1 MHTFDILLQ
10 QIGLFIIY
18 ILAGVILV
26 RTRVLSRET
35 LEPISKFVLK
45 MALPVMVFINITDGV
60 ERQVLYESWPIF
72 VIAAIF
78 YIFMYA
84 AGRGMVKLLHLQK
97 NRAGIYQAMLLFGN
111 IGFIGLPMI
120 AGVFS
125 EKGVLYASVF
135 MIMDQ
140 FMLWTLG
147 VKLLSPEGEGWFVLK
162 KLVNPATVAILLGM
176 ILMLAQVRIP
186 ALLDTALQKI
196 GSTASPLAMIYV
208 GGIFAGISFRRY
220 IREISLYGIVLVK
233 MIVAP
238 ILLFLIL
245 GIFPVGEEIR
255 MAMALIVGMPT
266 MTAVVMMTNASRT
279 RWGLCAGRCVC
290 HDGLWN
296 NDIADGMLDITKYK
310 IRCIR
315 RIVLFIH
322 NSSGSCL
329 GKKATVLLFYYFT
342 KIK

>member
-45 MALPVMVFINITDGV
+45 M
-60 ERQVLYESWPIF
+60 
-72 VIAAIF
+72 
-78 YIFMYA
+78 
-84 AGRGMVKLLHLQK
+84 
-97 NRAGIYQAMLLFGN
+97 
-111 IGFIGLPMI
+111 
-120 AGVFS
+120 
-125 EKGVLYASVF
+125 
-135 MIMDQ
+135 DQ

-147 VKLLSPEGEGWFVLK
+147 VKLLSPEGEGRFALK

-196 GSTASPLAMIYV
+196 GSTASPLAMSYV

-220 IREISLYGIVLVK
+220 IREISLYGIVLVR

-245 GIFPVGEEIR
+245 GIFPVGEEVR

-266 MTAVVMMTNASRT
+266 MTAVIMMANAS
-279 RWGLCAGRCVC
+279 GLDGDYALGGVFVTTVC
-290 HDGLWN
+290 GIMTLPMVCWILQN
-296 NDIADGMLDITKYK
+296 V
-310 IRCIR
+310 R
-315 RIVLFIH
+315 
-322 NSSGSCL
+322 
-329 GKKATVLLFYYFT
+329 
-342 KIK
+342 

>member
-125 EKGVLYASVF
+125 EKGILYASVF

-147 VKLLSPEGEGWFVLK
+147 VKLTSPTGEGGFKLK
-162 KLVNPATVAILLGM
+162 KMINPATVAIV
-176 ILMLAQVRIP
+176 LAIVLKFTGIRIP
-186 ALLDTALQKI
+186 ILLDTAFSKI

-208 GGIFAGISFRRY
+208 GGIFAGISLKKY
-220 IREISLYGIVLVK
+220 LREISLYGIVLLK
-233 MIVAP
+233 MILAP
-238 ILLFLIL
+238 VFLFLIL
-245 GIFPVGEEIR
+245 GLFPVSGELR
-255 MAMALIVGMPT
+255 LATSLIVGMPT
-266 MTAVVMMTNASRT
+266 MTAVVMMANAS
-279 RWGLCAGRCVC
+279 GLDGDYALGGVFITTISGIITLPAVC
-290 HDGLWN
+290 WL
-296 NDIADGMLDITKYK
+296 LQY
-310 IRCIR
+310 
-315 RIVLFIH
+315 VL
-322 NSSGSCL
+322 
-329 GKKATVLLFYYFT
+329 
-342 KIK
+342 

>member
-45 MALPVMVFINITDGV
+45 M
-60 ERQVLYESWPIF
+60 
-72 VIAAIF
+72 
-78 YIFMYA
+78 
-84 AGRGMVKLLHLQK
+84 
-97 NRAGIYQAMLLFGN
+97 
-111 IGFIGLPMI
+111 
-120 AGVFS
+120 
-125 EKGVLYASVF
+125 
-135 MIMDQ
+135 DQ

-147 VKLLSPEGEGWFVLK
+147 VKLLSPEGEGRFALK

-208 GGIFAGISFRRY
+208 GGIFTGISFRRY
-220 IREISLYGIVLVK
+220 IREISLYGIVLVR

-266 MTAVVMMTNASRT
+266 MTAVIMMANAS
-279 RWGLCAGRCVC
+279 GLDGDYALGGVFVTTVC
-290 HDGLWN
+290 GIMTLPMVCWILQN
-296 NDIADGMLDITKYK
+296 
-310 IRCIR
+310 IR
-315 RIVLFIH
+315 
-322 NSSGSCL
+322 
-329 GKKATVLLFYYFT
+329 
-342 KIK
+342 

>member
-45 MALPVMVFINITDGV
+45 M
-60 ERQVLYESWPIF
+60 
-72 VIAAIF
+72 
-78 YIFMYA
+78 
-84 AGRGMVKLLHLQK
+84 
-97 NRAGIYQAMLLFGN
+97 
-111 IGFIGLPMI
+111 
-120 AGVFS
+120 
-125 EKGVLYASVF
+125 
-135 MIMDQ
+135 DQ

-147 VKLLSPEGEGWFVLK
+147 VKLLSPEGEGRFALK

-220 IREISLYGIVLVK
+220 IREISLYGIVLVR

-266 MTAVVMMTNASRT
+266 MTAVVMMTNAS
-279 RWGLCAGRCVC
+279 GLAGLDGDYALGGVFVTTVC
-290 HDGLWN
+290 GIMTLPMVCWVLQN
-296 NDIADGMLDITKYK
+296 
-310 IRCIR
+310 IR
-315 RIVLFIH
+315 
-322 NSSGSCL
+322 
-329 GKKATVLLFYYFT
+329 
-342 KIK
+342 

>member
-26 RTRVLSRET
+26 ITRVLSHET

-45 MALPVMVFINITDGV
+45 
-60 ERQVLYESWPIF
+60 
-72 VIAAIF
+72 
-78 YIFMYA
+78 
-84 AGRGMVKLLHLQK
+84 
-97 NRAGIYQAMLLFGN
+97 
-111 IGFIGLPMI
+111 
-120 AGVFS
+120 
-125 EKGVLYASVF
+125 
-135 MIMDQ
+135 MDQ

-147 VKLLSPEGEGWFVLK
+147 VKLLSPEGEGRFALK

-266 MTAVVMMTNASRT
+266 MTAVVMMTNAS
-279 RWGLCAGRCVC
+279 GLAGLDGDYALGGVFVTTVC
-290 HDGLWN
+290 GIMTLPMVCWVLQN
-296 NDIADGMLDITKYK
+296 
-310 IRCIR
+310 IR
-315 RIVLFIH
+315 
-322 NSSGSCL
+322 
-329 GKKATVLLFYYFT
+329 
-342 KIK
+342 

>member
-45 MALPVMVFINITDGV
+45 M
-60 ERQVLYESWPIF
+60 
-72 VIAAIF
+72 
-78 YIFMYA
+78 
-84 AGRGMVKLLHLQK
+84 
-97 NRAGIYQAMLLFGN
+97 
-111 IGFIGLPMI
+111 
-120 AGVFS
+120 
-125 EKGVLYASVF
+125 
-135 MIMDQ
+135 DQ

-147 VKLLSPEGEGWFVLK
+147 VKLLSPEGEGRFALK

-220 IREISLYGIVLVK
+220 IREISLYGIVLVR

-245 GIFPVGEEIR
+245 GIFPVGEEVR

-266 MTAVVMMTNASRT
+266 MTAVIMMANAS
-279 RWGLCAGRCVC
+279 GLDGDYALGGVFVTTVC
-290 HDGLWN
+290 GIMTLPMVCWILQN
-296 NDIADGMLDITKYK
+296 
-310 IRCIR
+310 IR
-315 RIVLFIH
+315 
-322 NSSGSCL
+322 
-329 GKKATVLLFYYFT
+329 
-342 KIK
+342 

>member
-1 MHTFDILLQ
+1 MNTFEILLQ
-10 QIGLFIIY
+10 QIELFIIY

-97 NRAGIYQAMLLFGN
+97 NRAGIYQAMLMFGN

-120 AGVFS
+120 AGVFP
-125 EKGVLYASVF
+125 EKGVLHASVF

-147 VKLLSPEGEGWFVLK
+147 VKLTSPTGEGKFDWKRLI
-162 KLVNPATVAILLGM
+162 NPATVAIILGM
-176 ILMLAQVRIP
+176 FLMLAEVRLP
-186 ALLDTALQKI
+186 TLLDTALQKI
-196 GSTASPLAMIYV
+196 GATASPLAMIYV
-208 GGIFAGISFRRY
+208 GGVFAGISFRRY

-233 MIVAP
+233 MILFPVLA
-238 ILLFLIL
+238 FLIL
-245 GIFPVGEEIR
+245 GFFPIEEELR
-255 MAMALIVGMPT
+255 MAMVLIMGMPT
-266 MTAVVMMTNASRT
+266 MTAVVMMADTS
-279 RWGLCAGRCVC
+279 GLDGDYALGGVFVTTVC
-290 HDGLWN
+290 GIMTLLMVCWILQN
-296 NDIADGMLDITKYK
+296 
-310 IRCIR
+310 IR
-315 RIVLFIH
+315 
-322 NSSGSCL
+322 
-329 GKKATVLLFYYFT
+329 
-342 KIK
+342 

>member
-45 MALPVMVFINITDGV
+45 M
-60 ERQVLYESWPIF
+60 
-72 VIAAIF
+72 
-78 YIFMYA
+78 
-84 AGRGMVKLLHLQK
+84 
-97 NRAGIYQAMLLFGN
+97 
-111 IGFIGLPMI
+111 
-120 AGVFS
+120 
-125 EKGVLYASVF
+125 
-135 MIMDQ
+135 DQ

-147 VKLLSPEGEGWFVLK
+147 VKLLSSEGEGRFALK

-220 IREISLYGIVLVK
+220 IREISLYGIVLVR

-245 GIFPVGEEIR
+245 GIFPVGEEVR

-266 MTAVVMMTNASRT
+266 MTAVIMMANAS
-279 RWGLCAGRCVC
+279 GLDGDYALGGVFVTTVC
-290 HDGLWN
+290 GIMTLPMVCWILQN
-296 NDIADGMLDITKYK
+296 V
-310 IRCIR
+310 R
-315 RIVLFIH
+315 
-322 NSSGSCL
+322 
-329 GKKATVLLFYYFT
+329 
-342 KIK
+342 

>member
-176 ILMLAQVRIP
+176 ILMHAQVRIP

-255 MAMALIVGMPT
+255 MVMALIVGMPT
-266 MTAVVMMTNASRT
+266 MTAVVMMANAS
-279 RWGLCAGRCVC
+279 GLDGDYALGGVFVTTVC
-290 HDGLWN
+290 GIMTLPMVCWILQN
-296 NDIADGMLDITKYK
+296 
-310 IRCIR
+310 IR
-315 RIVLFIH
+315 
-322 NSSGSCL
+322 
-329 GKKATVLLFYYFT
+329 
-342 KIK
+342 

>member
-45 MALPVMVFINITDGV
+45 M
-60 ERQVLYESWPIF
+60 
-72 VIAAIF
+72 
-78 YIFMYA
+78 
-84 AGRGMVKLLHLQK
+84 
-97 NRAGIYQAMLLFGN
+97 
-111 IGFIGLPMI
+111 
-120 AGVFS
+120 
-125 EKGVLYASVF
+125 
-135 MIMDQ
+135 DQ

-147 VKLLSPEGEGWFVLK
+147 VKLLSSEGEGRFALK

-220 IREISLYGIVLVK
+220 IREISLYGIVLVR

-266 MTAVVMMTNASRT
+266 MTAVIMMANAS
-279 RWGLCAGRCVC
+279 GLDGDYALGGVFVTTVC
-290 HDGLWN
+290 GIMTLPMVCWILQN
-296 NDIADGMLDITKYK
+296 
-310 IRCIR
+310 IR
-315 RIVLFIH
+315 
-322 NSSGSCL
+322 
-329 GKKATVLLFYYFT
+329 
-342 KIK
+342 

>member
-45 MALPVMVFINITDGV
+45 M
-60 ERQVLYESWPIF
+60 
-72 VIAAIF
+72 
-78 YIFMYA
+78 
-84 AGRGMVKLLHLQK
+84 
-97 NRAGIYQAMLLFGN
+97 
-111 IGFIGLPMI
+111 
-120 AGVFS
+120 
-125 EKGVLYASVF
+125 
-135 MIMDQ
+135 DQ

-147 VKLLSPEGEGWFVLK
+147 VKLLSPEGEGRFALK

-220 IREISLYGIVLVK
+220 IREISLYGIVLVR

-245 GIFPVGEEIR
+245 GIFPIGEEIR

-266 MTAVVMMTNASRT
+266 MTAVIMMANAS
-279 RWGLCAGRCVC
+279 GLDGDYALGGVFVTTVC
-290 HDGLWN
+290 GIMTLPMVCWILQN
-296 NDIADGMLDITKYK
+296 
-310 IRCIR
+310 IR
-315 RIVLFIH
+315 
-322 NSSGSCL
+322 
-329 GKKATVLLFYYFT
+329 
-342 KIK
+342 

>member
-45 MALPVMVFINITDGV
+45 M
-60 ERQVLYESWPIF
+60 
-72 VIAAIF
+72 
-78 YIFMYA
+78 
-84 AGRGMVKLLHLQK
+84 
-97 NRAGIYQAMLLFGN
+97 
-111 IGFIGLPMI
+111 
-120 AGVFS
+120 
-125 EKGVLYASVF
+125 
-135 MIMDQ
+135 DQ

-147 VKLLSPEGEGWFVLK
+147 VKLLSPEGEGRFALK

-220 IREISLYGIVLVK
+220 IREISLYGIVLVR

-266 MTAVVMMTNASRT
+266 MTAVIMMANAS
-279 RWGLCAGRCVC
+279 GLDGDYALGGVFVTTVC
-290 HDGLWN
+290 GIMTLPMVCWISHYRRGTLRQN
-296 NDIADGMLDITKYK
+296 NCL
-310 IRCIR
+310 
-315 RIVLFIH
+315 
-322 NSSGSCL
+322 SG
-329 GKKATVLLFYYFT
+329 
-342 KIK
+342 

>member
-1 MHTFDILLQ
+1 MHTFDTLLQ

-45 MALPVMVFINITDGV
+45 M
-60 ERQVLYESWPIF
+60 
-72 VIAAIF
+72 
-78 YIFMYA
+78 
-84 AGRGMVKLLHLQK
+84 
-97 NRAGIYQAMLLFGN
+97 
-111 IGFIGLPMI
+111 
-120 AGVFS
+120 
-125 EKGVLYASVF
+125 
-135 MIMDQ
+135 DQ

-147 VKLLSPEGEGWFVLK
+147 VKLLSPEGEGRFALK

-220 IREISLYGIVLVK
+220 IREISLYGIVLVR

-266 MTAVVMMTNASRT
+266 MTAVIMMANAS
-279 RWGLCAGRCVC
+279 GLDGDYALGGVFVTTVC
-290 HDGLWN
+290 GIMTLPMVCWILQN
-296 NDIADGMLDITKYK
+296 
-310 IRCIR
+310 IR
-315 RIVLFIH
+315 
-322 NSSGSCL
+322 
-329 GKKATVLLFYYFT
+329 
-342 KIK
+342 

>member
-45 MALPVMVFINITDGV
+45 M
-60 ERQVLYESWPIF
+60 
-72 VIAAIF
+72 
-78 YIFMYA
+78 
-84 AGRGMVKLLHLQK
+84 
-97 NRAGIYQAMLLFGN
+97 
-111 IGFIGLPMI
+111 
-120 AGVFS
+120 
-125 EKGVLYASVF
+125 
-135 MIMDQ
+135 DQ

-147 VKLLSPEGEGWFVLK
+147 VKLLSPEGEGRFALK

-266 MTAVVMMTNASRT
+266 MTAVVMMTNAS
-279 RWGLCAGRCVC
+279 GLAGLDGDYALGGVFVTTVC
-290 HDGLWN
+290 GIMTLPMVCWVLQN
-296 NDIADGMLDITKYK
+296 
-310 IRCIR
+310 IR
-315 RIVLFIH
+315 
-322 NSSGSCL
+322 
-329 GKKATVLLFYYFT
+329 
-342 KIK
+342 